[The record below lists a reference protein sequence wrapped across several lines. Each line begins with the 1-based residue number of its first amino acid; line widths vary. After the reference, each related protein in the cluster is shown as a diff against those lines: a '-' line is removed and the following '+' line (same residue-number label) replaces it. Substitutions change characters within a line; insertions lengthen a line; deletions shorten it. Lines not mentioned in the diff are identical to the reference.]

1 MEKRKK
7 MLRFIALCLFV
18 VVLGFGL
25 GCNGG
30 GGGSGFSIQI
40 PEGEKYLDDGR
51 IIWATKPSDT
61 SYLKIDDSIET
72 AEWPLSSGDFFN
84 PYYLWF
90 YFKCFGEDG
99 FIITVEPEDPDE
111 NIARF
116 SVALHSRGINWT
128 QETLD
133 FINESPD
140 NLALVFNIM
149 EDLANGGGGIESL
162 GLSNATS
169 VEIKI
174 FAGGHYEKQ
183 TKEGMDEV
191 VDELYEMV
199 DQQVPFPL
207 RWIVSKEEFKK
218 YMSQLVYKSE
228 YVGGYEVTLSELLN
242 MMIQPENWDNFNF
255 MIRLQLQVPYD
266 PEQPESGTFPWGQE
280 IIVNSH
286 TFWMEENPENIISFS
301 PQIKK
306 EGGIVA
312 TEIEDRPEG
321 EPDIV
326 HADFVENFDANVFLD
341 TEGGTGAGIGL
352 DEVTDSNFVKHILK
366 NDGFRLIDTY
376 NDNPPAF
383 GAEDQILR
391 IEHFLG
397 YDAPEPI
404 EIPLIDE
411 QLYVFTNMNLLNSPN
426 LEGIYLKSIK
436 TDDPDL
442 QLWNNSEDPHNYGLN
457 FDAIK
462 EKINSALSFTYF
474 YSDPSQPT
482 TLQDIL
488 KRAGKS
494 KEGELSFGVII
505 HLDNGYKIELR
516 AGIFNVDYFTDVY
529 DSVLEGFLQ

>member
-7 MLRFIALCLFV
+7 MLKFVEVILFII
-18 VVLGFGL
+18 VLGFGL

-40 PEGEKYLDDGR
+40 PEGEKYLDDGKR
-51 IIWATKPSDT
+51 IWPAST
-61 SYLKIDDSIET
+61 SYAKIDDSIDMET
-72 AEWPLSSGDFFN
+72 MSLPNNPENSFY

-90 YFKCFGEDG
+90 YLECFGEDG
-99 FIITVEPEDPDE
+99 FIITVEPEDPNE

-116 SVALHSRGINWT
+116 SVALHNRGINWT

-140 NLALVFNIM
+140 NLVLVFNIM
-149 EDLANGGGGIESL
+149 EDLANGGGGGNL
-162 GLSNATS
+162 GLLDATS

-191 VDELYEMV
+191 VDELYDMI

-207 RWIVSKEEFKK
+207 WLIVSRQEFKG

-228 YVGGYEVTLSELLN
+228 YVGGHEVTLSELLN

-255 MIRLQLQVPYD
+255 MIRLQLQLPYD
-266 PEQPESGTFPWGQE
+266 PDHPELGTFPWGQE

-301 PQIKK
+301 PQIKN

-312 TEIEDRPEG
+312 TEIEDKPEG
-321 EPDIV
+321 ETDIV
-326 HADFVENFDANVFLD
+326 HADFVENFDANIFLN

-352 DEVTDSNFVKHILK
+352 DEVTDKDFVKYILK
-366 NDGFRLIDTY
+366 NNGFRLIDTY

-383 GAEDQILR
+383 GAEDQILMV
-391 IEHFLG
+391 ENFLG
-397 YDAPEPI
+397 YQVPEPI

-457 FDAIK
+457 YAAIK
-462 EKINSALSFTYF
+462 EKINTAVSFTFF
-474 YSDPSQPT
+474 YTDLSQPVS
-482 TLQDIL
+482 LQEIL
-488 KRAGKS
+488 KRAGKDE
-494 KEGELSFGVII
+494 EGELSFGVII
-505 HLDNGYKIELR
+505 QMDNGYKIELR
-516 AGIFNVDYFTDVY
+516 AGIFNVDYFTNIY
-529 DSVLEGFLQ
+529 DPVLEGFFQ